1 MKLEYLMPVVIIPA
15 LWMALLVI
23 RIHLAKDRILR
34 ELHREHPDVWQSLGE
49 PNGWQ
54 WSPPGRVAVPWRIW
68 SVPRHDPEWLGLVPD
83 VRAEFERIR
92 ALRHRLVW
100 TALPIFAAGLAV
112 FALAASLVPHP

>member
-1 MKLEYLMPVVIIPA
+1 MKLEYLLPVVIIPA

-34 ELHREHPDVWQSLGE
+34 QLHREHPDVWQSLGE

-54 WSPPGRVAVPWRIW
+54 WRPPGRVAVPWRMW
-68 SVPRHDPEWLGLVPD
+68 SVPRRDPEWLALIPGL
-83 VRAEFERIR
+83 RAEFESIR

-100 TALPIFAAGLAV
+100 AAMPIFAVCLATLAV
-112 FALAASLVPHP
+112 SASIASHP